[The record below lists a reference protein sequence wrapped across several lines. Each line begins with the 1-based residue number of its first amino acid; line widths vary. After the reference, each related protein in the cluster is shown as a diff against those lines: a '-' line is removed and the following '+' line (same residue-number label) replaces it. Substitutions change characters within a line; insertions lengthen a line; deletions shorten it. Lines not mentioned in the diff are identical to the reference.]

1 MLKSKTILIL
11 ISLVVFKLSGQG
23 GFRKR
28 INLPGSNGSYAMASF
43 ETSPGNYLIISKTQV
58 VENNYW
64 VYKLDLIKY
73 NATSDTY
80 TLTQLGDTNFYYP
93 TGFNHVRNFGRK
105 IGNYVYLANFGKP
118 KNSTYWMGVLIK
130 LGFNGDT
137 IWQKKYSASNEH
149 LILFQVNTCRDGGFL
164 LSGLSRDP
172 TPPDVSRLLLIKTDA
187 NGNELWRKKY
197 NNPSPNYAEGR
208 DVIEDSATKN
218 ILVTGMR
225 FKGFSN
231 GSQISERFVTMF
243 DSLGNIK
250 YDLPNSYMMSNPS
263 WGITKDKSN
272 NYYIYGFKNK
282 NYIAPHFTSQAYITK
297 FKIVGNNLQILFDN
311 EYGKELTD
319 NIFTSLSVDEDNN
332 LHAFGTLDTNILNN
346 ILGNVMIQKYKL
358 NSNGLVLKTKT
369 YNYQFNN
376 YWLHGIN
383 SWGASLTSDGGIIA
397 SVARIM
403 NNASNYAPVFFV
415 KYDSTGCDTSAF
427 YCATV
432 GIKENNYEAADVSI
446 YPQPANQIVNLS
458 SPLFANKRAQ
468 IQISNNLGQL
478 CFKQRLQFNN
488 GNAQLPLVNLPKGIY
503 FLKLIDEDF
512 KTYTQKIIVE

>member
-28 INLPGSNGSYAMASF
+28 INLPGSNGSYAMASY

-231 GSQISERFVTMF
+231 GSQIEQKFVMLF
-243 DSLGNIK
+243 DSLGNLK
-250 YDLPNSYMMSNPS
+250 YDLINNNSWSDPPV
-263 WGITKDKSN
+263 GIIKDYN
-272 NYYIYGFKNK
+272 HNYYVFGFKNK
-282 NYIAPHFTSQAYITK
+282 NYISGHYTNKAYITK
-297 FKIVGNNLQILFDN
+297 LKVVGNSIQTIFDL
-311 EYGKELTD
+311 EFGKELVG
-319 NIFTSLSVDEDNN
+319 NHFTSLLLNKKNE
-332 LHAFGTLDTNILNN
+332 LEALGMLDSNILNN
-346 ILGNVMIQKYKL
+346 VLSNVMIQKYNIDL
-358 NSNGLVLKTKT
+358 NGNVIKMKI

-376 YWLHGIN
+376 YWLHGVN
-383 SWGASLTSDGGIIA
+383 SWGVSLTSDGGIIA
-397 SVARIM
+397 PYQRLM
-403 NNASNYAPVFFV
+403 NNANNYAPVFFV
-415 KYDSTGCDTSAF
+415 KYDSTGCDTSAL

-432 GIKENNYEAADVSI
+432 GIKENTYQSADVSI

-488 GNAQLPLVNLPKGIY
+488 GNAQLPLANLPKGIY
-503 FLKLIDEDF
+503 FLKLIDEDL
-512 KTYTQKIIVE
+512 KTFTQKIIVE

>member
-1 MLKSKTILIL
+1 MLKSKTILII

-28 INLPGSNGSYAMASF
+28 INLPGSNGSYAMASY
-43 ETSPGNYLIISKTQV
+43 ETSPGNYLIISKTQKNQG
-58 VENNYW
+58 NNLILT
-64 VYKLDLIKY
+64 LDLTKY
-73 NATSDTY
+73 NSITNSY
-80 TLTQLGDTNFYYP
+80 TTLQLGDTNCNFSGYSN
-93 TGFNHVRNFGRK
+93 FLHIRNISKR
-105 IGNYVYLANFGKP
+105 IDNAIYLANFIKS
-118 KNSTYWMGVLIK
+118 NSQNSYTEGLFLK
-130 LGFNGDT
+130 LNLNGDT
-137 IWQKKYSASNEH
+137 VWKKKYTSINEH
-149 LILFQVNTCRDGGFL
+149 VFLFQSNKCLDGGFL
-164 LSGLSRDP
+164 LCGCVWNVGLDISQ
-172 TPPDVSRLLLIKTDA
+172 LLLIKTDA

-218 ILVTGMR
+218 ILLTGMR

-263 WGITKDKSN
+263 WGITKDKNN
-272 NYYIYGFKNK
+272 NYYIHGFKNK
-282 NYIAPHFTSQAYITK
+282 NYIAPYFTSQAYITK
-297 FKIVGNNLQILFDN
+297 FKVVGNSLQILFDN

-403 NNASNYAPVFFV
+403 NNANNYAPVFFV

-432 GIKENNYEAADVSI
+432 DIKENYYQAADVSI
-446 YPQPANQIVNLS
+446 YPQPANNV
-458 SPLFANKRAQ
+458 
-468 IQISNNLGQL
+468 
-478 CFKQRLQFNN
+478 
-488 GNAQLPLVNLPKGIY
+488 
-503 FLKLIDEDF
+503 
-512 KTYTQKIIVE
+512 

>member
-1 MLKSKTILIL
+1 
-11 ISLVVFKLSGQG
+11 
-23 GFRKR
+23 
-28 INLPGSNGSYAMASF
+28 
-43 ETSPGNYLIISKTQV
+43 
-58 VENNYW
+58 
-64 VYKLDLIKY
+64 
-73 NATSDTY
+73 
-80 TLTQLGDTNFYYP
+80 
-93 TGFNHVRNFGRK
+93 
-105 IGNYVYLANFGKP
+105 
-118 KNSTYWMGVLIK
+118 
-130 LGFNGDT
+130 
-137 IWQKKYSASNEH
+137 
-149 LILFQVNTCRDGGFL
+149 
-164 LSGLSRDP
+164 
-172 TPPDVSRLLLIKTDA
+172 

-225 FKGFSN
+225 FKAFSN

-250 YDLPNSYMMSNPS
+250 YDLPNSYMMSNPAI
-263 WGITKDKSN
+263 GIIKDINN
-272 NYYIYGFKNK
+272 NYYIFGNKNK
-282 NYIAPHFTSQAYITK
+282 NYISGHYTNKAYIVK
-297 FKIVGNNLQILFDN
+297 FKVLENSLQTLFDLD
-311 EYGKELTD
+311 YGKEYVG
-319 NIFTSLSVDEDNN
+319 NHFTGLFLNNQNN
-332 LHAFGTLDTNILNN
+332 LEAIGMLDTNILNN
-346 ILGNVMIQKYKL
+346 IQANVMIQKYQITK
-358 NSNGLVLKTKT
+358 NGNVINKKI
-369 YNYQFNN
+369 YNYYFNENWQF
-376 YWLHGIN
+376 GVN

-397 SVARIM
+397 PYQRLM
-403 NNASNYAPVFFV
+403 NNANNYAPVFFV
-415 KYDSTGCDTSAF
+415 KYDSLGCDTSAF

-432 GIKENNYEAADVSI
+432 GIKENTYQTADVSI